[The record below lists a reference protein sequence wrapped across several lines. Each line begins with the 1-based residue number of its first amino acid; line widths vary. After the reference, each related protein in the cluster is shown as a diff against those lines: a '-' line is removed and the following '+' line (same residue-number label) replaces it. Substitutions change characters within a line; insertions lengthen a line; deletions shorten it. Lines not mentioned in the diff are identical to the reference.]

1 MSDDLIDE
9 FFSEMDEYYPG
20 SKRKRRE
27 IKEKPKPQETKT
39 WDSRPYVKPL
49 NGKDVEFF
57 TIGALAEALGRPI
70 ITIRYW
76 IDNGYIPTSTYKM
89 PSTIDKNGDKRQG
102 RWLYTR
108 AMIDSA
114 VDVFTRNG
122 LRDVVRIDWSKNK
135 QVSQA
140 LAEAWSN
147 LRITENNNQ

>member
-1 MSDDLIDE
+1 MSSDFIEDL
-9 FFSEMDEYYPG
+9 FSEVDEYYPG
-20 SKRKRRE
+20 SKRKRRVLE
-27 IKEKPKPQETKT
+27 EKSKPKPEVKA

-49 NGKDVEFF
+49 NGKEVEFF

-89 PSTIDKNGDKRQG
+89 PSTIDKNGDTRQG

-114 VDVFTRNG
+114 VDLFTRNG
-122 LRDVVRIDWSKNK
+122 LIDIVRIDWSKNRK
-135 QVSQA
+135 VSQA

-147 LRITENNNQ
+147 LRITENE